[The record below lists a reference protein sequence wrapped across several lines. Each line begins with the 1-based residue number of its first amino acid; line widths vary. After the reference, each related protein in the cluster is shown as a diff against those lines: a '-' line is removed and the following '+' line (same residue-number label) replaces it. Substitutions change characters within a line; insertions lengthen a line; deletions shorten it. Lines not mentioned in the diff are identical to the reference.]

1 MRPDY
6 PPGMSAD
13 LPVVWN
19 VHDATYAGGLQLGRD
34 RLTLTSK
41 SYTLS
46 VPGHSIASLTIER
59 APGQRLRGLPV
70 LRLCLAGGVDVRVA
84 SLGGAGSLHEL
95 AASLATRQTVPAG
108 T

>member
-1 MRPDY
+1 M
-6 PPGMSAD
+6 AFD

-19 VHDATYAGGLQLGRD
+19 VHDATYAGGLQLSGD

-41 SYTLS
+41 SFTLA
-46 VPGHSIASLTIER
+46 VPGGSIVSLTIER

-70 LRLCLAGGVDVRVA
+70 LHLRLDGGVDVRVA

-95 AASLATRQTVPAG
+95 AASLSARQALPTG

>member
-1 MRPDY
+1 
-6 PPGMSAD
+6 MSSE

-19 VHDATYAGGLQLGRD
+19 VHDATYAGALRLGD
-34 RLTLTSK
+34 DGLTLTSK
-41 SYTLS
+41 TRTLA
-46 VPGHSIASLTIER
+46 VPGGSIAALTIER

-70 LRLCLAGGVDVRVA
+70 LRLRLGGGVDVRVA

-95 AASLATRQTVPAG
+95 AASLASCQALATG